1 MKVADLQEHNRAVL
15 ERCYVWAGWVL
26 VLESD
31 DS

>member
-1 MKVADLQEHNRAVL
+1 MKVADLRVCGWAVL
-15 ERCYVWAGWVL
+15 ERCYVWAGWLL